1 MTRLSQMQ
9 QENQISNLVEK
20 GIALHHEGKLE
31 EAEAIYQLVLAME
44 ANHFD
49 ALQLLGALSVQTKQ
63 FTKALNFLTKA
74 LQINPDYPEA
84 HSNHG
89 LALKE
94 LQRLEE
100 ALLSYN
106 KAIEIK
112 SDYSE
117 AYSNRGNVLK
127 ELQRLEE
134 ALVSYDKA
142 IEIKSNL
149 VEAHFNRGNILNQLQ
164 RLEEALTSYDKAIEI
179 KPDYAE
185 AYSHRGNI
193 LNQLQ
198 RLEEALTSYDKAIE
212 IKPNL
217 AETHCNRG
225 LILKDLGRISDA
237 KKSFFQALSLE
248 PDFALARWGHAISVL
263 PIIQSHIE
271 DSRSSRIEFSQELS
285 DMEIWFTHERLKDG
299 YKSVGSV
306 QPFYLAYQEVN
317 NRELLLRYGA
327 LCHRLMSHWQR
338 KESFF
343 SKPNLSNKPIK
354 LGIVSRHIHQHPVW
368 DAITRGWVEHLDRNR
383 FELIFF
389 YTGYKIDKETEFAK
403 SISKDF
409 ITCGDDLSSWVNAI
423 IAAQIDILLYPEI
436 GIDPMSAKLAN
447 LRLAPV
453 QVASWGHPDTT
464 GFPTIDY
471 YLSADLLEPDN
482 AEEHYTEQL
491 IKLPN
496 LGSHHTPSNL
506 APLYTDLEK
515 FCIKAD
521 QPLLLCAGTPF
532 KYQPQHDHIFIEIA
546 KRLGKC
552 QFIFFIYSNKQLTY
566 LLQERLTLQFLDSG
580 LNIQDYCVFIPWQPK
595 SAFYGLMNR
604 ADIYLDTIGF
614 SGFNTAFQAI
624 ECGLPI
630 VTREGKFMRGRLAS
644 GILKRIGL
652 QELIAQNDNDFVN
665 LIVKIATDQKYNRFI
680 SNKIIESRDSLYFDL
695 KPIKMLEQFL
705 EDSYLKS
712 KSVLPISS

>member
-1 MTRLSQMQ
+1 MIGLSQMQ
-9 QENQISNLVEK
+9 QENQISDLVEK

-31 EAEAIYQLVLAME
+31 EAEAIYQLVLAIE

-63 FTKALNFLTKA
+63 FTKALIFLTKA

-84 HSNHG
+84 HSNYG

-94 LQRLEE
+94 LQHLEE

-106 KAIEIK
+106 RAIEIK
-112 SDYSE
+112 SDYAE

-134 ALVSYDKA
+134 ALLSYDKA

-149 VEAHFNRGNILNQLQ
+149 VEAHFNRGNTLNQLQ
-164 RLEEALTSYDKAIEI
+164 RLEEALASYDKAIEI

-185 AYSHRGNI
+185 ACSHRGNT

-225 LILKDLGRISDA
+225 LILKDLGRISEA
-237 KKSFFQALSLE
+237 KKSYAQALSLE

-263 PIIQSHIE
+263 PIIQSHIK
-271 DSRSSRIEFSQELS
+271 DSTSSRVEFSQELS
-285 DMEIWFTHERLKDG
+285 DMEIWFTQERLEVG
-299 YKSVGSV
+299 HKSVGSA

-317 NRELLLRYGA
+317 NRELLSRYGA

-343 SKPNLSNKPIK
+343 PKLNLSNKPIK

-368 DAITRGWVEHLDRNR
+368 DAITRGWVEHLDPNR
-383 FELIFF
+383 FELTFF
-389 YTGYKIDKETEFAK
+389 YTGHKIDKETEFAK
-403 SISKDF
+403 SIAKDF

-423 IAAQIDILLYPEI
+423 ITAQIDILLYPEI

-447 LRLAPV
+447 MRLAPV

-464 GFPTIDY
+464 GFPAIDY
-471 YLSADLLEPDN
+471 YLSADLFEPDN
-482 AEEHYTEQL
+482 AEKYYTEQL

-496 LGSHHTPSNL
+496 LGSHHKPSNL
-506 APLYTDLEK
+506 APVYTDLEK

-521 QPLLLCAGTPF
+521 QPLLLCPGTPF
-532 KYQPQHDHIFIEIA
+532 KYQPQHDHIFVDIA

-552 QFIFFIYSNKQLTY
+552 QFIFFTYSNKQLTY
-566 LLQERLTLQFLDSG
+566 LLKERLTLQFLESG
-580 LNIQDYCVFIPWQPK
+580 LNIQNYCVFIPWQPK
-595 SAFYGLMNR
+595 SAFYGLMNQ

-624 ECGLPI
+624 ECGLPV
-630 VTREGKFMRGRLAS
+630 VTREGRFMRGRLAS

-652 QELIAQNDNDFVN
+652 QELIAQDDDDFVN
-665 LIVKIATDQKYNRFI
+665 LIVKIITDQEYYRLI
-680 SNKIIESRDSLYFDL
+680 SNKILESRDSLYFDL
-695 KPIKMLEQFL
+695 KPIRMLEQFL
-705 EDSYLKS
+705 EDSHLKS
-712 KSVLPISS
+712 KSVIPISS

>member
-1 MTRLSQMQ
+1 MQ
-9 QENQISNLVEK
+9 QENQISDLVEK

-31 EAEAIYQLVLAME
+31 EAEAIYQLVLAIE

-49 ALQLLGALSVQTKQ
+49 ALQLLGALLVQTKQ

-84 HSNHG
+84 HSNYG

-94 LQRLEE
+94 LRRLEE
-100 ALLSYN
+100 ALLSFN

-112 SDYSE
+112 SDYAE
-117 AYSNRGNVLK
+117 AYSNRGNALK
-127 ELQRLEE
+127 ELQRFEE

-185 AYSHRGNI
+185 AYSHRGNT

-198 RLEEALTSYDKAIE
+198 RLEEALTSYNKAIE

-237 KKSFFQALSLE
+237 KKSFVQALSLE

-285 DMEIWFTHERLKDG
+285 DMEIWFTHERLEDG
-299 YKSVGSV
+299 HKSVGSV

-317 NRELLLRYGA
+317 NRELLSRYGA
-327 LCHRLMSHWQR
+327 LCQRLMRHWQQ
-338 KESFF
+338 KAISFPT
-343 SKPNLSNKPIK
+343 SKPFNKPIK

-403 SISKDF
+403 SIAKDF

-423 IAAQIDILLYPEI
+423 IASQIDILLYPEI

-471 YLSADLLEPDN
+471 YLSADLFEPDN
-482 AEEHYTEQL
+482 AEKHYTEQL

-496 LGSHHTPSNL
+496 LGSHHKPSNL
-506 APLYTDLEK
+506 APVYTDLEK

-521 QPLLLCAGTPF
+521 QPLLLCPGTPF
-532 KYQPQHDHIFIEIA
+532 KYQPQYDHIFVDIA

-552 QFIFFIYSNKQLTY
+552 QFIFFTYSNKQLTY
-566 LLQERLTLQFLDSG
+566 LLKERLTLQFLESG
-580 LNIQDYCVFIPWQPK
+580 LNIQNYCVFIPWQPK

-624 ECGLPI
+624 ECGLPV
-630 VTREGKFMRGRLAS
+630 VTREGRFMRGRLAS

-652 QELIAQNDNDFVN
+652 QELIAQDDDDFVN
-665 LIVKIATDQKYNRFI
+665 LIVKIITDQEYYRLI
-680 SNKIIESRDSLYFDL
+680 SNKILESRDSLYLDL
-695 KPIKMLEQFL
+695 KPIRMLEQFL
-705 EDSYLKS
+705 EDSHLKS
-712 KSVLPISS
+712 KNSLPISS